1 MSPVLAGLLP
11 LIITA
16 ALAGVAFLL
25 AVVFAAVML
34 LRQARGEYEPDNEED
49 ESDTP
54 NVPGQ

>member
-1 MSPVLAGLLP
+1 MSPILAGLLP

-16 ALAGVAFLL
+16 ALIGVAFLL

-49 ESDTP
+49 D
-54 NVPGQ
+54 

>member
-16 ALAGVAFLL
+16 ALTGVAFLL

-34 LRQARGEYEPDNEED
+34 LRQARGEYEPDNETGD
-49 ESDTP
+49 DD
-54 NVPGQ
+54 